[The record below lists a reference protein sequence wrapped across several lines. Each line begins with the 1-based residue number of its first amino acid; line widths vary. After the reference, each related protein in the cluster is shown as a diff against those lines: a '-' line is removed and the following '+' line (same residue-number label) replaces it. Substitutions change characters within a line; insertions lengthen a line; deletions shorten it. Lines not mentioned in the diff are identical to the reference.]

1 MNTTEWVA
9 ALTTLSSVIMLSK
22 GKIAGWILGILG
34 SFFYVTIF
42 FEQNLFANL
51 LLQIVFIVQGF
62 YGIYEWKKDI
72 KKDENF
78 LSKNLNS
85 DILVAFLFYTIS
97 FSLIICLSFSLYKI
111 NEILDITLSIFSI
124 LAMILMAKNIFNLGL
139 YGYLSI

>member
-1 MNTTEWVA
+1 
-9 ALTTLSSVIMLSK
+9 
-22 GKIAGWILGILG
+22 
-34 SFFYVTIF
+34 
-42 FEQNLFANL
+42 
-51 LLQIVFIVQGF
+51 VQGF